1 MKDLRKMKKEELVV
15 KCQRLQSENE
25 RLQDELDRL
34 SDFYTELENQY
45 ADVID
50 AYDDTD
56 AIKDVHYFKLRL
68 EIEGLLTPE
77 LENFIDYYVK
87 YHNEKG

>member
-1 MKDLRKMKKEELVV
+1 MKDLYKMRKEELIV
-15 KCQRLQSENE
+15 KCQRLHSENE
-25 RLQDELDRL
+25 RLQDELERL

-56 AIKDVHYFKLRL
+56 VIKDVHYFKLRL
-68 EIEGLLTPE
+68 EIEHLMTPQ
-77 LENFIDYYVK
+77 LEDFIDYYLK